1 MTLKRLHESIEQ
13 HDTKEVKQI
22 LQEFVD
28 VNCIY
33 CQETALTKA
42 IRIREQD
49 IVNAILEHQY
59 CNVHAGNQF
68 DRTPLYYAAF
78 LMSFSLSVFNPH
90 PVSCKQ
96 TENKK
101 IYINITNIL
110 QSPKYHAKKLININ

>member
-68 DRTPLYYAAF
+68 DRTP
-78 LMSFSLSVFNPH
+78 
-90 PVSCKQ
+90 
-96 TENKK
+96 NKK

>member
-49 IVNAILEHQY
+49 
-59 CNVHAGNQF
+59 
-68 DRTPLYYAAF
+68 
-78 LMSFSLSVFNPH
+78 
-90 PVSCKQ
+90 
-96 TENKK
+96 KK
-101 IYINITNIL
+101 IKKYISTLQIYYKAQNIMLRN
-110 QSPKYHAKKLININ
+110 